1 MLRVSDP
8 SLEIEKI
15 VSLPAS
21 ERFLKV
27 PIENYLNLLQV
38 TPNRVQNAII
48 NGINSPDYRFVT
60 ACVSRRVGKTFI
72 ANIILQVVALMPGA
86 SVLIISP
93 DYSLSSIS
101 WDLQRQLLDKFDIER
116 VRDNAKDRI
125 IELSNGSTIKVASV
139 SRVDSAVG
147 RSYDLIIFDEAALN
161 DNGGQAFN
169 IALLPTLD
177 KLESKCLF
185 ISTPRGDNWFREFF
199 DRGFSKDAELAE
211 WLSIHAD
218 YRENPRASDKA
229 IAQAKKTMSHA
240 EFEQEYMANFV
251 TFEGQIWSFAE
262 ECIQDLTPM
271 INRIASDPTRH
282 EVIAGLD
289 LGFRDQTA
297 LCCMV
302 VERDEDGNNVYY
314 LIDEYVATER
324 TTAKHAEEIGLRYD
338 MYAMDWIFCDA
349 AAAQTRWDLA
359 AQYDIS
365 TVAAIKSVQDGIG
378 AVGAVIDN
386 NRLIIH
392 DECVESI
399 YAVRNYKWKGEV
411 NAGVW
416 NIEQQKPEHNR
427 ASHCADAIRYAIY
440 TYEQSLGGIM

>member
-1 MLRVSDP
+1 
-8 SLEIEKI
+8 
-15 VSLPAS
+15 
-21 ERFLKV
+21 
-27 PIENYLNLLQV
+27 
-38 TPNRVQNAII
+38 
-48 NGINSPDYRFVT
+48 
-60 ACVSRRVGKTFI
+60 
-72 ANIILQVVALMPGA
+72 MPGA